1 MGKMW
6 QKWPYLP
13 VTSICSAPAGM
24 EGVTGVEV
32 FSEGGGVEAGTTIH
46 ALEVEEEGEEAANSA
61 AGQDESAAAA
71 VAAAVEG
78 TAAAQELQEINI
90 GGFKY
95 IYQVMDNDHAEM
107 EEAVME

>member
-1 MGKMW
+1 
-6 QKWPYLP
+6 
-13 VTSICSAPAGM
+13 M

-32 FSEGGGVEAGTTIH
+32 FSEGGGVEGGTTIH

-61 AGQDESAAAA
+61 GQDETAAAA

-107 EEAVME
+107 EDAVTE

>member
-1 MGKMW
+1 MW

-46 ALEVEEEGEEAANSA
+46 ALEVEEEEAANST

-95 IYQVMDNDHAEM
+95 IYHNLCKKCKFL
-107 EEAVME
+107 